1 MDATY
6 TGNDWTFYPSHNSI
20 GGLNIVSGRSAI
32 ASRILHILLT
42 RKGEDPIHPSLGI
55 APELFQPLSQYDPRY
70 FVYQA
75 DQEIRNWNNRA
86 KIGIGALSVD
96 VVVYED
102 RYTNGIGIEIQFSP
116 ANELLVSSLSFG
128 FWEYLGATHSRSF
141 EEFLD
146 GVHLDGDRFK
156 LLTDNWK

>member
-1 MDATY
+1 MDAAF
-6 TGNDWTFYPSHNSI
+6 TGNDWSFYPSHNRI

-146 GVHLDGDRFK
+146 GVELDGDRFK
-156 LLTDNWK
+156 LLTDNWR